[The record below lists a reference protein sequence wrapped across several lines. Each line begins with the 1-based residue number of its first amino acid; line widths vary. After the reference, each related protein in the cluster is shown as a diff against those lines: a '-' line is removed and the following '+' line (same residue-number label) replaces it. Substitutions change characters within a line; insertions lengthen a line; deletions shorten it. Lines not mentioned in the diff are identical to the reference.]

1 MPVGGNALMTPN
13 SIKLHLSR
21 NLRTICGLWLR
32 IDAKKP
38 APHAPATQHKRG
50 APTQETEVAR
60 ARFRQRKQSAP
71 LQAARTGHRARH
83 SPTKPSRRLEHLHG
97 VLLDDAPCR
106 GDIPAAE
113 QIHMDEQR

>member
-38 APHAPATQHKRG
+38 APHAPATQHNHLGRD

-60 ARFRQRKQSAP
+60 ARFRQPKQSAP
-71 LQAARTGHRARH
+71 LKAARTGHHARAFPDKAVAPPRA
-83 SPTKPSRRLEHLHG
+83 PTRCTGR
-97 VLLDDAPCR
+97 
-106 GDIPAAE
+106 
-113 QIHMDEQR
+113 